1 MKILYQR
8 NFLIHYFVENFL
20 RFSLKRIDEST
31 FQTPLYPGLIYSLPD
46 LKKDTLVTDG
56 ERSYPGIAKKLNFK
70 QQLCSFHIVY
80 NLFKDTFKII
90 NRCISKN
97 KQHKK
102 TIKKNSQTI
111 ERLKKIDKGKK
122 GRIPDY
128 DKPRKRRKQRRDKL
142 EAKNKKLR
150 DKIKKNNATIIEY
163 KTYNERVSNIFK
175 ADSEYEA
182 RRRFTMLYNE
192 MDFLPDVVAKFIKN
206 LSKDFDSTIQHII
219 RAEIPNTNNLLE
231 GYFKITLPRHLKKIF
246 RTDKGLE
253 NRLRFSRI
261 KWIERLV
268 LKIES

>member
-1 MKILYQR
+1 MYI
-8 NFLIHYFVENFL
+8 I
-20 RFSLKRIDEST
+20 
-31 FQTPLYPGLIYSLPD
+31 
-46 LKKDTLVTDG
+46 
-56 ERSYPGIAKKLNFK
+56 
-70 QQLCSFHIVY
+70 
-80 NLFKDTFKII
+80 LFKDTFKII